1 MLHIHRSA
9 VRSATNAEFLFDPL
23 AVAHAPKVCEY
34 GRATLRLYQARRSSQ
49 RVATTVVGAGKSIN
63 GVVRRASK
71 YYTQSLCIPDL
82 QRFGGSVAELTELS
96 FIGAKRLFGASPV
109 SRCPGALGNFLNER
123 TSALVQSRGMVD
135 WTLNSATNR
144 SPLTTA
150 ATTAPRTFATSPAV
164 RVPKHTE
171 RLTPAS

>member
-71 YYTQSLCIPDL
+71 YYTQSLCIPDP

-123 TSALVQSRGMVD
+123 NLRLGPVAGHGGLDTEFSYQSVTLDFSRDHSASNVCNVPSGSR
-135 WTLNSATNR
+135 A
-144 SPLTTA
+144 
-150 ATTAPRTFATSPAV
+150 
-164 RVPKHTE
+164 
-171 RLTPAS
+171 